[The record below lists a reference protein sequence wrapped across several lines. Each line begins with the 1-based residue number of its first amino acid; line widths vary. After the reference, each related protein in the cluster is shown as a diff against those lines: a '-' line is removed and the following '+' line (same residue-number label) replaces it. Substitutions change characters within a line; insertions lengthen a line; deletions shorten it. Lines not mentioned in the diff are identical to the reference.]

1 MAQFRNGEIPQ
12 SVLKQF
18 GATGKYGH
26 PAFVDHLTAAF
37 AAVLKETGY
46 KLYIATDQDLY
57 RDLAGQR
64 FWKAYWTARGLPW
77 NAAAIGTSNHGWAR
91 SADVSG
97 LPPQGS
103 WARAAVD
110 RILAR
115 FGLFF
120 DTHEAWHLTDKT
132 IPINSNNTV
141 TLGAPAPVVP
151 AAPKPTPIPKPEE
164 VDVLS
169 DADKKLMTTIA
180 EDADKTKQAVA
191 RLEAK
196 LVGEGEYTV
205 EKNLATTKEAVAR
218 IERLTNTI
226 SNGVGKL
233 LAKLGVK

>member
-1 MAQFRNGEIPQ
+1 MAQYRNGEIPQ

-18 GATGKYGH
+18 GVTGKYGH
-26 PAFVDHLTAAF
+26 PTFVDHLTAAF

-46 KLYIATDQDLY
+46 RLYVASGQDLY

-64 FWKAYWTARGLPW
+64 FWKAYWTALGLPW

-91 SADVSG
+91 SADISG

-103 WARAAVD
+103 PARASVD

-115 FGLFF
+115 FGLSF

-141 TLGAPAPVVP
+141 TLGAPAPIVP
-151 AAPKPTPIPKPEE
+151 AAPKPTPIPNPEE

-169 DADKKLMTTIA
+169 DADKKLITTMA
-180 EDADKTKQAVA
+180 EDADTTKQAVA

-196 LVGEGEYTV
+196 LVGTGDFTV
-205 EKNLATTKEAVAR
+205 EKNVEAIKQTVNAIARLA
-218 IERLTNTI
+218 NTV
-226 SNGVGKL
+226 SDGVGKVR
-233 LAKLGVK
+233 AKLGVK